1 MSGKLKKL
9 NMLFEEFVSAHAD
22 LEKAKKKI
30 KVGEISSDELFD
42 IEYYFVEKQQQ
53 FIKELKKVAWNF
65 FMS

>member
-1 MSGKLKKL
+1 MAMSGKLKKL
-9 NMLFEEFVSAHAD
+9 NMLFEEFVLAHAD

-53 FIKELKKVAWNF
+53 FIKELKKVA
-65 FMS
+65 

>member
-1 MSGKLKKL
+1 
-9 NMLFEEFVSAHAD
+9 MLFEEFVLAHAD

-53 FIKELKKVAWNF
+53 FIKELKKVA
-65 FMS
+65 